1 MKKLLSVISLLGINI
16 VLFAQSAQYERL
28 MGTWAYQNGDTI
40 FRVQISK
47 IVPCDLKYS
56 KSKYVAIGNYQLSI
70 KGKMVQNYF
79 SDELPD
85 RIAATPKSEIG
96 NVTLYLYYSK
106 YTPDL
111 YALIFYDM
119 EKKHYDMTGIGIC
132 SVEVLSPTRIK
143 WTLNELYSWLTLY
156 ENSGKEYRPI
166 GFSVPDNAVLI
177 KEP

>member
-1 MKKLLSVISLLGINI
+1 MKKLLSIILLLGINI

-40 FRVQISK
+40 FRIQISK
-47 IVPCDLKYS
+47 VVPYDLEPGQN
-56 KSKYVAIGNYQLSI
+56 KYVAIGNYQLSI

-85 RIAATPKSEIG
+85 RISATSKNEIG
-96 NVTLYLYYSK
+96 NVTLYLSYSK

>member
-1 MKKLLSVISLLGINI
+1 MKKLLNISILLCMSVM
-16 VLFAQSAQYERL
+16 LFAQKTQYERL
-28 MGTWAYQNGDTI
+28 MGTWTYQNGDTI

-47 IVPCDLKYS
+47 VVPYDLEPGQN
-56 KSKYVAIGNYQLSI
+56 KYVAIGNYQLSV

-85 RIAATPKSEIG
+85 RITATPKSEIG

-119 EKKHYDMTGIGIC
+119 EKKHYDMTGIGMC

-143 WTLNELYSWLTLY
+143 WTLNELDSWLTLY
-156 ENSGKEYRPI
+156 ENSGKEYHPI
-166 GFSVPDNAVLI
+166 GFSVPDNVILT